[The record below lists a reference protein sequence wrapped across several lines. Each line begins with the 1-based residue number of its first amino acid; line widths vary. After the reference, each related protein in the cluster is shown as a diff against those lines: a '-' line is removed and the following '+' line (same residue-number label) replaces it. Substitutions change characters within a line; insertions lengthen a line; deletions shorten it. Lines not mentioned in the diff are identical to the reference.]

1 VALKTVSPFLWPDLS
16 DHYSSIDTDV
26 AEAWMQFRQ
35 ELGFYVAALNFYYL
49 LLQAE
54 FLHETLGIK
63 QLQLSQYIDPLK
75 KVAARFQ
82 KELDSNAD
90 KLDLEGEGLEQAK
103 ADVGLLEKVI
113 EWVEGATKKV

>member
-1 VALKTVSPFLWPDLS
+1 MTIIKRLS
-16 DHYSSIDTDV
+16 GSNEEISRILY
-26 AEAWMQFRQ
+26 E
-35 ELGFYVAALNFYYL
+35 E
-49 LLQAE
+49 
-54 FLHETLGIK
+54 

-82 KELDSNAD
+82 KELASGGE

-113 EWVEGATKKV
+113 EWVEGATKKI